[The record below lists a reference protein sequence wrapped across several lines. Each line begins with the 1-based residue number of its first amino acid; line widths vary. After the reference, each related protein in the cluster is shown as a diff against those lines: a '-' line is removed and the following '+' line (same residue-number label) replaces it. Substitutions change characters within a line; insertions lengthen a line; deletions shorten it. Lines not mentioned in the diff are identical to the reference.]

1 MSEAFPRGFLRN
13 HRVKAY
19 LAAMSPDEPFA
30 EEMEERAI
38 RERNEEVYLRGIATW
53 FRKTDAEVNS

>member
-1 MSEAFPRGFLRN
+1 MSETFPRGFLTN

-38 RERNEEVYLRGIATW
+38 RERNDEVFQRGILNW
-53 FRKTDAEVNS
+53 FRKTDSEANS